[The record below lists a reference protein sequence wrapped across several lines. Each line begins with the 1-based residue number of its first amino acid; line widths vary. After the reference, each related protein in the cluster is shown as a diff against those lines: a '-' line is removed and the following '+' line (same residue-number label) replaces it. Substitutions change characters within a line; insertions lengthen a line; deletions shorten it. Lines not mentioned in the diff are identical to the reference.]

1 MICIL
6 SCLGFPVHVVPSHS
20 KLISVEL
27 LTYVLE
33 TTTTAIV
40 ARKDRHTCTHTKKK
54 QLKIDQEEV

>member
-1 MICIL
+1 M
-6 SCLGFPVHVVPSHS
+6 
-20 KLISVEL
+20 ISVEL

-33 TTTTAIV
+33 TTTTAIVAIV